1 MINFFAKH
9 WIPDYREYQDCHVR
23 QRYGILCGIVGIC
36 LNIFLFG
43 GKLFVGWLSN
53 SIAIMADA
61 FNNLSDAGS
70 SLITVIG
77 FKLADK
83 KPDISHP
90 FGHGRIEYIA
100 GLAVSALIVVM
111 GVQLLKSSIEKI
123 ISPAYTDDGYFVLT
137 VCILVF
143 SILLKVYMAFYN
155 LKTGKLINSE
165 AMKATATDSL
175 SDTIATFVV
184 LISSVISHYS
194 CVNIDGYAG
203 VIVALFIISAGIGA
217 AKDTINPLLGQ
228 TPDPEIVK
236 EIRDVVLSHKEVCG
250 IHDMVVH
257 DYGPGRFMVSL
268 HAEVPGD
275 RNIFEIHDVI
285 DGIENEIFEKYHCEA
300 TIHMDPI
307 DVNNPIVNEV
317 KKKTAELVKSI
328 DEGITI
334 HDFRMVPGSTHTN
347 CIFDAVIPFECKKS
361 DDEIKDSI
369 NNKIKEIDPSYI
381 AVVRIDRGYV

>member
-1 MINFFAKH
+1 MI
-9 WIPDYREYQDCHVR
+9 
-23 QRYGILCGIVGIC
+23 CGVVGIM
-36 LNIFLFG
+36 LNVI
-43 GKLFVGWLSN
+43 LFVFKFTAGYLTGSV
-53 SIAIMADA
+53 AITADS

-70 SLITVIG
+70 SLITLIG
-77 FKLADK
+77 FKLSGR
-83 KPDISHP
+83 KPDTSHP

-100 GLAVSALIVVM
+100 GLAVSALIVIM
-111 GVQLLKSSIEKI
+111 GAELFKTSVGKI
-123 ISPAYTDDGYFVLT
+123 IHPEASDGGYFVLT

-143 SILLKVYMAFYN
+143 SIIIKVYMAFYN
-155 LKTGKLINSE
+155 SKTGRLIKSE
-165 AMKATATDSL
+165 TMKAAAADSL

-184 LISSVISHYS
+184 LISSVIAHFTSL
-194 CVNIDGYAG
+194 NIDGYAG
-203 VIVALFIISAGIGA
+203 IIVALFIISAGIGA

-228 TPDPEIVK
+228 TPDPEVVSG
-236 EIRDVVLSHKEVCG
+236 IREVVLSHKEICG
-250 IHDMVVH
+250 LHDMVVH

-285 DGIENEIFEKYHCEA
+285 DEIENELFEKYHCEA

-317 KKKTAELVKSI
+317 KEKTAELVKSI

>member
-1 MINFFAKH
+1 MRDRA
-9 WIPDYREYQDCHVR
+9 VR
-23 QRYGILCGIVGIC
+23 HAYGILCGVVGIM
-36 LNIFLFG
+36 LNVILFAFKFTAG
-43 GKLFVGWLSN
+43 MLSG
-53 SIAIMADA
+53 SVAITADS

-184 LISSVISHYS
+184 LISSVISHYT

-285 DGIENEIFEKYHCEA
+285 DGIENELFEKYHCEA

>member
-1 MINFFAKH
+1 MI
-9 WIPDYREYQDCHVR
+9 
-23 QRYGILCGIVGIC
+23 CGVVGIM
-36 LNIFLFG
+36 LNVI
-43 GKLFVGWLSN
+43 LFVFKFTAGYLTGSV
-53 SIAIMADA
+53 AITADS

-70 SLITVIG
+70 SLITLIG
-77 FKLADK
+77 FKLSGR
-83 KPDISHP
+83 KPDTSHP

-100 GLAVSALIVVM
+100 GLAVSALIVIM
-111 GVQLLKSSIEKI
+111 GAELFKTSVGKI
-123 ISPAYTDDGYFVLT
+123 IHPEAPDGGYFVLT

-143 SILLKVYMAFYN
+143 SIIIKVYMAFYN
-155 LKTGKLINSE
+155 SKTGRLIKSE
-165 AMKATATDSL
+165 TMKAAAADSL

-184 LISSVISHYS
+184 LISSVIAHFTSL
-194 CVNIDGYAG
+194 NIDGYAG
-203 VIVALFIISAGIGA
+203 IIVALFIISAGIGA

-228 TPDPEIVK
+228 TPDPEVVSGIKV
-236 EIRDVVLSHKEVCG
+236 VVLSHKEICG
-250 IHDMVVH
+250 LHDMVVH

-285 DGIENEIFEKYHCEA
+285 DEIENELFEKYHCEA

-317 KKKTAELVKSI
+317 KEKTAELVKSI

>member
-1 MINFFAKH
+1 MLNVILFAFKFTA
-9 WIPDYREYQDCHVR
+9 
-23 QRYGILCGIVGIC
+23 GM
-36 LNIFLFG
+36 
-43 GKLFVGWLSN
+43 LSG
-53 SIAIMADA
+53 SVAITADS

-123 ISPAYTDDGYFVLT
+123 ISPVYTDDGYFVLT

-184 LISSVISHYS
+184 LISSVISHYT

-285 DGIENEIFEKYHCEA
+285 DGIENELFEKYHCEA